1 MKKFWV
7 LGYLDNENKMSFDDE
22 VKIYTIRDEA
32 IAEMAKTVRR
42 FSRTVVLLEL
52 NSMAQPM
59 IDVDWIKLEVE
70 PIVESVVTQVVV

>member
-1 MKKFWV
+1 
-7 LGYLDNENKMSFDDE
+7 MSFDDE